1 LPLLTYS
8 CRFSRLLELIQQVT
22 KMEKRYRL
30 HATRSS
36 RCEEGAPMM
45 NTASVVPEEQHFI
58 LSSLSPGWAQR
69 RLALAVVL
77 ALLAAYFI
85 TEGLLSTIQ
94 LGRVDAFVPAYA
106 TAMFVTDSI
115 TAVLL
120 FAQFSI
126 LRSRALLAIASGY
139 LFTALM
145 VIPWMLTFPG
155 VFTPGGLLGAGLQST
170 SWLYTLWHAGFPMF
184 VIAYALLKDADPAK
198 QLWRGSAGAAI
209 LLSVAMTAALVCAAA
224 FIVTAG
230 DALLPRIN
238 LDPVH
243 FSTLW
248 LYIAG
253 CLALLSV
260 LALIVLWIRRR
271 SVLDLWLMVVICA
284 YVIEI
289 CMIAFPIPARY
300 SVGWYAGRVFGFLSG
315 SLLLFVLLYEITTLY
330 ARLLRAVLA
339 QRREREARLMTGD
352 AVAATIAHEVK
363 QPLSGMITN
372 ADAGLRWL
380 DRSMPDL
387 DEAKAAFKQI
397 VADGHRAGAVIGSIR
412 AIFKKDARNR
422 TSLDINDL
430 IGEALALTRGDLQR
444 HRILV
449 QAEPHAQL
457 PQITGD
463 RIQLQQVLLNLITNA
478 IESMAAKDQPR
489 VLCVK
494 SDIHAG
500 GGVIVSVAD
509 TGTGIGSQDLERIF
523 NPLFTTK
530 SGGMG
535 MGLSICRSIIETHD
549 GRLWVAPN
557 KPEGAVFWFMLPADG
572 ATVAEGP

>member
-1 LPLLTYS
+1 M
-8 CRFSRLLELIQQVT
+8 V
-22 KMEKRYRL
+22 
-30 HATRSS
+30 
-36 RCEEGAPMM
+36 
-45 NTASVVPEEQHFI
+45 NTATVVPEEQHFI
-58 LSSLSPGWAQR
+58 LSSLPPTRAQT

-77 ALLAAYFI
+77 ALLVAYFI
-85 TEGLLSTIQ
+85 TERLLSTIQ
-94 LGRVDAFVPAYA
+94 LGRIDAFVPAYA
-106 TAMFVTDSI
+106 TAMFVNNSI

-145 VIPWMLTFPG
+145 IIPWMLTFPG
-155 VFTPGGLLGAGLQST
+155 VFTPSGLLGAGLQST
-170 SWLYTLWHAGFPMF
+170 SWLYTLWHAGFPIF
-184 VIAYALLKDADPAK
+184 VIDYALLKDADPTK
-198 QLWRGSAGAAI
+198 QLWWGSAGAAI

-238 LDPVH
+238 VDPVH

-260 LALIVLWIRRR
+260 FALIVLWIRRR

-289 CMIAFPIPARY
+289 SMIAFPIPARY
-300 SVGWYAGRVFGFLSG
+300 SVGWYVGRVFGLLSG
-315 SLLLFVLLYEITTLY
+315 SLLLFVLLYEITILY
-330 ARLLRAVLA
+330 AQLLRAVLA

-509 TGTGIGSQDLERIF
+509 TGTGIGSKDLERIF